1 MTPVAPAIA
10 PMNSD
15 RPSHRAQN
23 IGLNVAGLAGAV
35 LIWEFASRTNLL
47 QSDYVPPPSLIAIEI
62 SREILTPH
70 WWLSTGR
77 TLSNWFTA
85 IAIGSVVA
93 IPLGLVLGSSEYLY
107 RAFRVPLEFLR
118 AVPPVALIP
127 VVVLVAGATP
137 RAAIFLAVY
146 GCVWPMLVQTVYGV
160 RAVDPMLKQVA
171 AAYGIGRTGTL
182 RHVIIPATTPYILTG
197 LSISSALS
205 LIAIIGSEII
215 VGIAG
220 VGSEINVARFSG
232 STVTAYAFTI
242 WTGVLGL
249 VIAWLVISLKTH
261 LLRWQPAKDAQP

>member
-1 MTPVAPAIA
+1 V
-10 PMNSD
+10 NSA
-15 RPSHRAQN
+15 RPNLRLSN

-47 QSDYVPPPSLIAIEI
+47 PSDYVPPPSFVAIEI
-62 SREILTPH
+62 SHEILTQR

-77 TLSNWFTA
+77 TLSNWLAA
-85 IAIGSVVA
+85 IVIGSAIA

-137 RAAIFLAVY
+137 TAGIFLAVY
-146 GCVWPMLVQTVYGV
+146 GCIWPILVQTVYGV
-160 RAVDPMLKQVA
+160 RAVDPMLRQVA
-171 AAYGIGRTGTL
+171 VAYGIGRSGSL

-232 STVTAYAFTI
+232 STVTAYAYTI

-249 VIAWLVISLKTH
+249 VIALLVNSLKAY
-261 LLRWQPAKDAQP
+261 LLRWQPLKEAQL